1 MKTNFLNPENEWNEL
16 VFEDRN
22 KNYGAYVLRSGYNQT
37 ILRAYLYTIGALFAL
52 SVVFYLKSR
61 GTPATAPVAPK
72 PYVLSEIF
80 TIPETVEPKIISKKI
95 PPLPPASQTHTSF
108 KISDSAQNTFT
119 DTQSMRASQTAASTT
134 GATNGD
140 DGHTGTTTTST
151 TGIATVEGG
160 SISNPAAY
168 ADVPPQF
175 PGGAEAFDRYIK
187 SKVNFAKAKQA
198 GIENAKVVVSF
209 IIDPEGNI
217 IQIEAVSHNG
227 YGMEQAVE
235 EVLRNMPKWTPGKN
249 ANTNVYVKL
258 LLPIRYEL
266 E

>member
-1 MKTNFLNPENEWNEL
+1 MKTNFLNRENEWNEL
-16 VFEDRN
+16 VFENRN

-37 ILRAYLYTIGALFAL
+37 ILKAYIYTISALFAL
-52 SVVFYLKSR
+52 AIAFYLKSR
-61 GTPATAPVAPK
+61 GTPATAPVAQR
-72 PYVLSEIF
+72 PYILSDIF

-119 DTQSMRASQTAASTT
+119 DTQSMRATQTSATT
-134 GATNGD
+134 TNVTNGD
-140 DGHTGTTTTST
+140 DGHSGTSTTTTA
-151 TGIATVEGG
+151 GITTVEGG
-160 SISNPAAY
+160 SVNNPAAY
-168 ADVPPQF
+168 AEVPPQF

-198 GIENAKVVVSF
+198 GIEHAKVVVSF

-217 IQIEAVSHNG
+217 IQTEAVSHNG
-227 YGMEQAVE
+227 FGMEQAVE
-235 EVLRNMPKWTPGKN
+235 EALRNMPKWTPGKN

-258 LLPIRYEL
+258 FLPIRYEL